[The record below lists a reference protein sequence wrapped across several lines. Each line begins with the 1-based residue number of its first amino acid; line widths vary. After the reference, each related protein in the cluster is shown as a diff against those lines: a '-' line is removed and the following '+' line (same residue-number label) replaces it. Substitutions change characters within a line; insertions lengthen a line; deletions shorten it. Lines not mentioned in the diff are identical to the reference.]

1 MGEFAV
7 QKRVAGARKKRI
19 NPQNLILKVL
29 SILISIID
37 VGVSIMVVINEVF
50 TRLFLNMST
59 EKHKLLCTGVGNTI
73 SIFNIIL
80 NQYQYWPW
88 RSLYGCDNIVTYC
101 ILRRF
106 VQINWICINLKC
118 LHVCRTVGK
127 GNSNVLVLPLYS
139 GCPCF

>member
-1 MGEFAV
+1 M
-7 QKRVAGARKKRI
+7 KRI

-50 TRLFLNMST
+50 TKYLLNNSNVKGTQTHLST
-59 EKHKLLCTGVGNTI
+59 ELVTQFQYSI
-73 SIFNIIL
+73 SYL
-80 NQYQYWPW
+80 TKDQYWACW
-88 RSLYGCDNIVTYC
+88 RSLYVCDNIVTYC
-101 ILRRF
+101 FLRGF
-106 VQINWICINLKC
+106 VQINWICINFKC

-127 GNSNVLVLPLYS
+127 GNSTVLVLPLYS